1 MKIGKKTAVTK
12 EITRQERN
20 RRNNLKRLSI
30 SFIVAFILF
39 IALVIIQSSI
49 LNQEKKVEVYQINS
63 DIAVG
68 TKIAED
74 NFDNYLALKE
84 VNESLVP
91 EGYVTDKTEL
101 IGKFTNRN
109 YKAKDIITSDGVT
122 DTEKLYKDSIKNPT
136 VLSFSVGDASSAV
149 AGSIHEGD
157 YINIYG
163 LRKDA
168 FTNSDLKAAKENLVL
183 KDDYFS
189 FMHVY
194 VAEAYD
200 ASGVR
205 LSTDDKETQALMF
218 KIILSEEDVVKFNE
232 MLTNCN
238 IKIAKI
244 LYDSD
249 QTYLDFL
256 QEINLEA
263 GTIVK
268 SSDAQ
273 NRKQYQAATDDIDI
287 EPGTTDPVDYS
298 LTEDEQAEV
307 VIDDTE
313 AVEGEETETTE
324 DVTTEASETS
334 EASETEVTTDETNVE
349 ETENTDENTEV
360 ENQ

>member
-1 MKIGKKTAVTK
+1 MKIGKKTTVTK

-49 LNQEKKVEVYQINS
+49 LNQEKKVKVYQIKS
-63 DIAVG
+63 DISVG
-68 TKIAED
+68 TRITDD
-74 NFDNYLALKE
+74 NFDKYLALKE

-91 EGYVTDKTEL
+91 EGYVTDKTEIL
-101 IGKFTNRN
+101 GKFTNRD
-109 YKAKDIITSDGVT
+109 YKAKDVITSDGVT

-136 VLSFSVGDASSAV
+136 AISFSIGNASSAV
-149 AGSIHEGD
+149 AGSVHEGD

-168 FTNSDLKAAKENLVL
+168 FTNSDLKSEKENLVL

-200 ASGVR
+200 ASGVK
-205 LSTDDKETQALMF
+205 LSTDDTETQALMF
-218 KIILSEEDVVKFNE
+218 KIILSEEDIVKFNE
-232 MLTNCN
+232 MLANCN

-249 QTYLDFL
+249 QTYLDFI

-268 SSDAQ
+268 SDDAQ
-273 NRKQYQAATDDIDI
+273 NRKVDQITTDEVEI
-287 EPGTTDPVDYS
+287 EAGTTDPVDYS

-307 VIDDTE
+307 AVDDTVETE
-313 AVEGEETETTE
+313 ATEATEADATEATETTE
-324 DVTTEASETS
+324 AEA
-334 EASETEVTTDETNVE
+334 TTDETNVE
-349 ETENTDENTEV
+349 GTENTEV

>member
-20 RRNNLKRLSI
+20 RRNNLKRLTI
-30 SFIVAFILF
+30 SFVVALILF

-49 LNQEKKVEVYQINS
+49 LNQEAKIEAYQIKS

-74 NFDNYLALKE
+74 NFDNYLVLKE

-91 EGYVTDKTEL
+91 EGYITDKAEI

-109 YKAKDIITSDGVT
+109 YKAKDMITSDGIT

-149 AGSIHEGD
+149 AGSVHEGD

-168 FTNSDLKAAKENLVL
+168 FTNSDLKSEKENLIL

-200 ASGVR
+200 ASGKR
-205 LSTDDKETQALMF
+205 LTTDDKETQALMF

-244 LYDSD
+244 LYDSE
-249 QTYLDFL
+249 QTYLDFI

-273 NRKQYQAATDDIDI
+273 NRKVDQITTDEVEI
-287 EPGTTDPVDYS
+287 EAGTTDPVDYS

-307 VIDDTE
+307 VVDDTVETE
-313 AVEGEETETTE
+313 ATEADAETTE
-324 DVTTEASETS
+324 TIETEA
-334 EASETEVTTDETNVE
+334 EANEAEVTTDETNVE
-349 ETENTDENTEV
+349 GTENTEV